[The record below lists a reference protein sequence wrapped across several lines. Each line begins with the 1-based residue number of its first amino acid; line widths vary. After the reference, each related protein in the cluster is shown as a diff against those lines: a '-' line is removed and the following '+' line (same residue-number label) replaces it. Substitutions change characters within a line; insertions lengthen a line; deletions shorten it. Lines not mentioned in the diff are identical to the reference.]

1 MRTLACVLA
10 LLSLGKHD
18 TAQAAESG
26 SWSFLDTPQPPPF
39 VAVAEAQP
47 DDTVVDG
54 LPVTKDE
61 AIVGLLIIIIVG
73 ACVCCCVIG
82 VIIVVMSKKN
92 TG

>member
-1 MRTLACVLA
+1 MR
-10 LLSLGKHD
+10 SLR
-18 TAQAAESG
+18 AAVVVSTRSRRES
-26 SWSFLDTPQPPPF
+26 SVSSISSDANTIVVVSVEP